1 MKNPKKHFRT
11 PFLLLTLSFISTGM
25 FSQILNQVN
34 PNKPETVTPHEIY
47 WDVKAYSPT
56 WGLLDV
62 KAIDKDGQIYA
73 IKAIQDSDDSS
84 ILNVK
89 ALVNG
94 ERLPVKL
101 IVKNSD
107 ALYPLKAIANDGSIL
122 DVKALDP
129 DGEIIAVKGISKS
142 GNIVHIRA
150 IRPQNIMYNIIA
162 VSPDGKVNDVK
173 GIKMMDEE
181 VETVINGI
189 KVFAHVKALT
199 QNK

>member
-1 MKNPKKHFRT
+1 MV
-11 PFLLLTLSFISTGM
+11 FIGTGV
-25 FSQILNQVN
+25 FSQVMDQNNL
-34 PNKPETVTPHEIY
+34 NKPETNTPSEIF
-47 WDVKAYSPT
+47 WNVKAYSPT

-62 KAIDKDGQIYA
+62 KAIDKDGTIYD
-73 IKAIQDSDDSS
+73 IKAIQDSDDTS

-107 ALYPLKAIANDGSIL
+107 PLYPLKAITHDGTLL

-129 DGEIIAVKGISKS
+129 DGEIIAVKGFSKS

-162 VSPDGKVNDVK
+162 VSPDGKVNTVK
-173 GIKMMDEE
+173 GVKLMDEE
-181 VETVINGI
+181 VETVINGV

-199 QNK
+199 QSE

>member
-1 MKNPKKHFRT
+1 MLSQVVDKDNLDKTETTT
-11 PFLLLTLSFISTGM
+11 PD
-25 FSQILNQVN
+25 
-34 PNKPETVTPHEIY
+34 EIY
-47 WDVKAYSPT
+47 WDVKAYSRT

-62 KAIDKDGQIYA
+62 KAIDKEGHIYD
-73 IKAIQDSDDSS
+73 IKAIQDSDDTS

-94 ERLPVKL
+94 EHLPVKL

-129 DGEIIAVKGISKS
+129 DGEIIDVKGISKS

-162 VSPDGKVNDVK
+162 VSPDGNVNSVK
-173 GIKMMDEE
+173 GVKLNDEE
-181 VETVINGI
+181 VETVINGV

-199 QNK
+199 QH

>member
-1 MKNPKKHFRT
+1 MKTSKKPFRT
-11 PFLLLTLSFISTGM
+11 TILLLTMAFISAGM
-25 FSQILNQVN
+25 FSQVLDQSN
-34 PNKPETVTPHEIY
+34 PHKPETATPHEIY

-62 KAIDKDGQIYA
+62 KAIDKDGQIYD
-73 IKAIQDSDDSS
+73 IKAIQDSDDTS

-101 IVKNSD
+101 IVKKSD
-107 ALYPLKAIANDGSIL
+107 ALYPLKAIDLDGNIL

-129 DGEIIAVKGISKS
+129 DGEIISVKGISKS

-162 VSPDGKVNDVK
+162 VSPEGKVNAVK

-199 QNK
+199 QNP

>member
-1 MKNPKKHFRT
+1 MKTFKKHFRIKLH
-11 PFLLLTLSFISTGM
+11 LLAFTFISAGM
-25 FSQILNQVN
+25 FSQVLDKGN
-34 PNKPETVTPHEIY
+34 PDKPETGTPVEIY
-47 WDVKAYSPT
+47 WAVKAYSPT

-62 KAIDKDGQIYA
+62 KAIDKIGNIHD
-73 IKAIQDSDDSS
+73 IKAIQDSDDTS

-101 IVKNSD
+101 IVDYSVS
-107 ALYPLKAIANDGSIL
+107 LYPLIAITNDGSIL
-122 DVKALDP
+122 NVKALDP
-129 DGEIIAVKGISKS
+129 DGEVITIKGFSKS

-162 VSPDGKVNDVK
+162 VSPDGKVNTVK

-189 KVFAHVKALT
+189 LVFAHVKALT
-199 QNK
+199 QDQ